1 MLIRAVIFDLGNT
14 LMYPIASDLWPEV
27 IKRGNQALMDYLCN
41 LNILT
46 ECDTFMLEFNQR
58 LHQYYDKRDKEML
71 ETSTFLVLKE
81 LLVEK
86 GYTAVSDAV
95 IRDSLDAHYAVTQKN
110 WQLEDET
117 IACLSTLQEQNYKL
131 GLLSNAGDHRDVLQL
146 VEKFNLESYFEF
158 ILTSAGCG
166 YRKPHKRIFELALEK
181 VNARAEA
188 VAMVGDTLNADI
200 LGANQMGMY
209 SIWITRRT
217 NFPPDKTL
225 PIQPRAIIKSLG
237 ELPGLL
243 RELEIDLR
251 S

>member
-1 MLIRAVIFDLGNT
+1 
-14 LMYPIASDLWPEV
+14 MYPVASDLWPEV
-27 IKRGNQALMDYLCN
+27 IKRGNQALMDYLCT
-41 LNILT
+41 LNIFSD
-46 ECDTFMLEFNQR
+46 CDDFMLEFNQR
-58 LHQYYDKRDKEML
+58 LHQYYDERDKQMI

-81 LLVEK
+81 LLAEK
-86 GYTAVSDAV
+86 GYTNISDSV

-110 WQLEDET
+110 WQLEDDA

-158 ILTSAGCG
+158 IVTSAGCG
-166 YRKPHKRIFELALEK
+166 YRKPHQRIFELALEK
-181 VNARAEA
+181 VNARAEET
-188 VAMVGDTLNADI
+188 VMVGDTLKADI
-200 LGANQMGMY
+200 LGANQMGMF
-209 SIWITRRT
+209 SIWITRRADY
-217 NFPPDKTL
+217 PPDKTL

-251 S
+251 